1 MTLAIVF
8 PGQGSQSVGMMKG
21 FADLPIV
28 ETTFRE
34 AGGLVDVDYWTMAT
48 EGPPEALNRTVNTQ
62 PLMLIAGVACWRA
75 WRERG
80 GPMPAFFA
88 GHSLGEYT
96 ALVASGALKFEDA
109 LPLVRFR
116 AQAMQEAVPEGTGG
130 IAAIL
135 GLADDQLAGVC
146 ADAAQ
151 GEVVE
156 PANLNSPGQVVIAG
170 HRGAVE
176 RGMALAKERGARR
189 AVMLPMSA
197 PSHCSLMKPAAD
209 RLRERLEG
217 IDISKPAVPVL
228 HNRSVE
234 SYDDP
239 QRIRAALVEQ
249 LDHPVRWIEI
259 IEALAARG
267 VTRIGECGPGK
278 VLAGLNKR
286 IAPAVQGFAV
296 TDSAAIGA
304 ALHPSPQPS
313 PAGEGEP
320 RG

>member
-1 MTLAIVF
+1 MALAIVF
-8 PGQGSQSVGMMKG
+8 PGQGSQSVGMLSK

-28 ETTFRE
+28 ETTMRE
-34 AGGLVDVDYWTMAT
+34 AGALVDVDYWRMVS
-48 EGPPEALNRTVNTQ
+48 EGPPEALNQTVNTQ
-62 PLMLIAGVACWRA
+62 PLMLAAGVACWRA

-80 GPMPAFFA
+80 GPMPALFA

-96 ALVASGALKFEDA
+96 ALVAAGSLKFEDA
-109 LPLVRFR
+109 VPLVRLR

-135 GLADDQLAGVC
+135 GLDDDKLAALC

-151 GEVVE
+151 GEVLE

-170 HRGAVE
+170 HRAAVE
-176 RGMALAKERGARR
+176 RAMALARERGAKR

-197 PSHCSLMKPAAD
+197 PSHCSLMRPAAE
-209 RLRERLEG
+209 RLRAKLAE
-217 IDISKPAVPVL
+217 IDVNAPTVPVV

-239 QRIRAALVEQ
+239 ERIRTALVEQ
-249 LDHPVRWIEI
+249 LDHPVRWIEVVR
-259 IEALAARG
+259 ELARRG
-267 VTRIGECGPGK
+267 ATRIVECGPGK

-286 IAPAVQGFAV
+286 IVPAVECLAV
-296 TDSAAIGA
+296 TDTASLEAAIA
-304 ALHPSPQPS
+304 PPQPS
-313 PAGEGEP
+313 A
-320 RG
+320 